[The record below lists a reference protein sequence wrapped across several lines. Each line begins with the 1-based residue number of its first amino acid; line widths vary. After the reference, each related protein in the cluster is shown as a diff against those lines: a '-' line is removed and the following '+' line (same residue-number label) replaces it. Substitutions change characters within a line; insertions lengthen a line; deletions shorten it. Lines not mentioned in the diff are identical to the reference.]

1 MTVARGVCLIK
12 VLVVDDHDLVR
23 TGITR
28 MLADIDG
35 LQVVGQAD
43 SGEESLKKARELKP
57 DVVLMDVKMP
67 GIGGLEAT
75 RKLMR
80 SHPDMKVVAVT
91 VCEEDPFP
99 TRLRQAGAAGY
110 MTKGGGLAEMVQA
123 IRLVFAGQRYI
134 SPQIAQQLALKSFQP
149 QVNNSPFDLLSER
162 EIQIALMIVGCQK
175 VQTISDKLC
184 LSPKTVNTTVTVST
198 KSFRSAAMLSLH
210 CWQYVTAWSM
220 PAPEMTQPF
229 DPSAFLATCSG
240 RPGVYRMFDSEARL
254 LYVGKAKNLK
264 KRLAS
269 YFRKTGHAPKTGA
282 LVARIAQIETTITAN
297 ETEALLLEQT
307 LIKEWR
313 PPYNI
318 LLRDDKS
325 YPYVHLSDGNFPRL
339 SIHRG
344 AKKAKG
350 RYFGPYPSAG
360 AIRESLS
367 LMQKTFLVRQCEDSF
382 YKNRTRPCLQYQIK
396 RCKGPCVGLV
406 EPEVYA
412 EDVRH
417 SVMFLEGRSNALTD
431 ELNAS
436 MEKAAM
442 ALDFERAAELRDQIS
457 LLRRVQDQQS
467 MDGGTGDVDV
477 VAAFV
482 NPGGACVHM
491 ISVRGGRVLG
501 SKNFFPQVGIEEEV
515 GEVMSAFL
523 AQYFLG
529 GVERE
534 LPNEVIVNVVHDDF
548 PTLIDAIEALRGR
561 EMTISHRVRGT
572 RARWQQL
579 AVTNA
584 EQALSARLANRQHVT
599 ARFEA
604 LAEVLKLDEPP
615 LRLECYDISHSS
627 GEATVASCV
636 VFGPEGPIKS
646 DYRRYNI
653 EGVTAGDDYAA
664 IHQAL
669 TRRFSKIKDG
679 EGKLPDILLV
689 DGGKGQ
695 LSMARDVLNELA
707 VPDLILLGVA
717 KGATRKAGFE
727 TLYLNDAAH
736 EFTLPG
742 DSPALHLIQQIRDEA
757 HRFAITGHRA
767 RRGKTRRTS
776 TLEGVAGVGPTRRR
790 DLLKHFGGLQELS
803 RASIEEI
810 AKAPGISKKL
820 AESIYANLHSE

>member
-1 MTVARGVCLIK
+1 MT
-12 VLVVDDHDLVR
+12 
-23 TGITR
+23 
-28 MLADIDG
+28 
-35 LQVVGQAD
+35 
-43 SGEESLKKARELKP
+43 S
-57 DVVLMDVKMP
+57 
-67 GIGGLEAT
+67 
-75 RKLMR
+75 
-80 SHPDMKVVAVT
+80 
-91 VCEEDPFP
+91 
-99 TRLRQAGAAGY
+99 
-110 MTKGGGLAEMVQA
+110 
-123 IRLVFAGQRYI
+123 
-134 SPQIAQQLALKSFQP
+134 
-149 QVNNSPFDLLSER
+149 
-162 EIQIALMIVGCQK
+162 
-175 VQTISDKLC
+175 
-184 LSPKTVNTTVTVST
+184 
-198 KSFRSAAMLSLH
+198 
-210 CWQYVTAWSM
+210 
-220 PAPEMTQPF
+220 PF

-240 RPGVYRMFDSEARL
+240 RPGVYQMFDVDARL

-269 YFRKTGHAPKTGA
+269 YFRKTGLAPKTAA
-282 LVARIAQIETTITAN
+282 LVGHIAQIDTTIVAN

-325 YPYVHLSDGNFPRL
+325 YPYVFLSDGQFPRL

-367 LMQKTFLVRQCEDSF
+367 LLQKTFFVRQCEDSF
-382 YKNRTRPCLQYQIK
+382 YRNRTRPCLQYQIK
-396 RCKGPCVGLV
+396 RCKAPCVDLV
-406 EPEVYA
+406 EPAEYA

-417 SVMFLEGRSNALTD
+417 SVMFLEGRSHQLTN
-431 ELNAS
+431 ELAAD

-442 ALDFERAAELRDQIS
+442 ALDFEKAAQLRDQVG
-457 LLRRVQDQQS
+457 LLRRIQDQQT
-467 MDGGTGDVDV
+467 MEGGTGDIDV
-477 VAAFV
+477 IAAFV
-482 NPGGACVHM
+482 NPGGACVHL

-515 GEVMSAFL
+515 AEVMSAFL
-523 AQYFLG
+523 AQYYLG
-529 GVERE
+529 NAERE
-534 LPNEVIVNVVHDDF
+534 LPAELIVNVVHEDF
-548 PTLIDAIEALRGR
+548 EALVAAIDSLRGR
-561 EMTISHRVRGT
+561 ELTISHRVRGT

-584 EQALSARLANRQHVT
+584 EQALGARLANRQHVA

-604 LAEVLKLDEPP
+604 LAEVLDLDEPP
-615 LRLECYDISHSS
+615 QRLECYDISHSS

-636 VFGPEGPIKS
+636 VFGPEGPIKA

-653 EGVTAGDDYAA
+653 EGITAGDDYAA
-664 IHQAL
+664 MHQAL
-669 TRRFSKIKDG
+669 TRRFKRAKDG
-679 EGKLPDILLV
+679 EGKLPDVLLV

-695 LSMARDVLNELA
+695 LNMARDVLRELE
-707 VPDLILLGVA
+707 VPELILLGVA
-717 KGATRKAGFE
+717 KGTTRKAGFE

-736 EFTLPG
+736 EFTLKG

-776 TLEGVAGVGPTRRR
+776 TLEGVAGVGPKRRR
-790 DLLKHFGGLQELS
+790 ELLKHFGGLQELA
-803 RASIEEI
+803 RASIDEI

-820 AESIYANLHSE
+820 AESIYASLHSE

>member
-1 MTVARGVCLIK
+1 MTV
-12 VLVVDDHDLVR
+12 
-23 TGITR
+23 
-28 MLADIDG
+28 
-35 LQVVGQAD
+35 
-43 SGEESLKKARELKP
+43 
-57 DVVLMDVKMP
+57 
-67 GIGGLEAT
+67 
-75 RKLMR
+75 
-80 SHPDMKVVAVT
+80 
-91 VCEEDPFP
+91 
-99 TRLRQAGAAGY
+99 
-110 MTKGGGLAEMVQA
+110 
-123 IRLVFAGQRYI
+123 
-134 SPQIAQQLALKSFQP
+134 
-149 QVNNSPFDLLSER
+149 
-162 EIQIALMIVGCQK
+162 
-175 VQTISDKLC
+175 
-184 LSPKTVNTTVTVST
+184 
-198 KSFRSAAMLSLH
+198 
-210 CWQYVTAWSM
+210 
-220 PAPEMTQPF
+220 PF
-229 DPSAFLATCSG
+229 DPSAFLSTCSG
-240 RPGVYRMFDSEARL
+240 RPGVYRMFDSGARL

-269 YFRKTGHAPKTGA
+269 YFRKTGLAPKTAA
-282 LVARIAQIETTITAN
+282 LVGHIAQIETTITAN

-325 YPYVHLSDGNFPRL
+325 YPYVYLSDAEFPRL

-344 AKKAKG
+344 AKKGKG
-350 RYFGPYPSAG
+350 RFFGPYPSAG

-367 LMQKTFLVRQCEDSF
+367 LLQKTFMVRQCEDSF
-382 YKNRTRPCLQYQIK
+382 FKNRTRPCLQYQIK

-406 EPEVYA
+406 ERAEYA
-412 EDVRH
+412 EDIRH
-417 SVMFLEGRSNALTD
+417 SVMFLEGRSNQLTD
-431 ELNAS
+431 ELSAG

-442 ALDFERAAELRDQIS
+442 NLEFETAAQLRDQVG

-467 MDGGTGDVDV
+467 MEGGSGDVDV

-482 NPGGACVHM
+482 NPGGACVHL

-515 GEVMSAFL
+515 AEVMSAFL
-523 AQYFLG
+523 AQYYLTSS
-529 GVERE
+529 ERDLPTE
-534 LPNEVIVNVVHDDF
+534 LIVNVVHEDF
-548 PTLIDAIEALRGR
+548 DTLVSAIDSLRGR
-561 EMTISHRVRGT
+561 ELTISHRVRGT

-584 EQALSARLANRQHVT
+584 EQALGARLANRQHVT

-604 LAEVLKLDEPP
+604 LAEVLGLDEPP
-615 LRLECYDISHSS
+615 QRLECYDISHSS

-636 VFGPEGPIKS
+636 VFGPEGPIKA

-664 IHQAL
+664 MHQAL
-669 TRRFSKIKDG
+669 TRRFSKIKEG
-679 EGKLPDILLV
+679 EGKLPDVLLV

-695 LSMARDVLNELA
+695 LNMARDVLDELA

-717 KGATRKAGFE
+717 KGTTRKAGFE
-727 TLYLNDAAH
+727 TLYLNDVAH
-736 EFTLPG
+736 EFTLKG

-790 DLLKHFGGLQELS
+790 ELLKHFGGLQELT
-803 RASIEEI
+803 RASAEEI

>member
-1 MTVARGVCLIK
+1 MF
-12 VLVVDDHDLVR
+12 
-23 TGITR
+23 
-28 MLADIDG
+28 DIDG
-35 LQVVGQAD
+35 
-43 SGEESLKKARELKP
+43 
-57 DVVLMDVKMP
+57 
-67 GIGGLEAT
+67 
-75 RKLMR
+75 
-80 SHPDMKVVAVT
+80 
-91 VCEEDPFP
+91 
-99 TRLRQAGAAGY
+99 
-110 MTKGGGLAEMVQA
+110 
-123 IRLVFAGQRYI
+123 
-134 SPQIAQQLALKSFQP
+134 
-149 QVNNSPFDLLSER
+149 
-162 EIQIALMIVGCQK
+162 
-175 VQTISDKLC
+175 
-184 LSPKTVNTTVTVST
+184 
-198 KSFRSAAMLSLH
+198 
-210 CWQYVTAWSM
+210 
-220 PAPEMTQPF
+220 
-229 DPSAFLATCSG
+229 
-240 RPGVYRMFDSEARL
+240 RL

-282 LVARIAQIETTITAN
+282 LVARIAQVETTITAN

-307 LIKEWR
+307 LIKESR

-325 YPYVHLSDGNFPRL
+325 YPYVHLSDGEFPRL

-367 LMQKTFLVRQCEDSF
+367 ILQKTFHVRQCEDSF

-396 RCKGPCVGLV
+396 RCKAPCVNLV
-406 EPEVYA
+406 EPQIYND
-412 EDVRH
+412 DVRH

-431 ELNAS
+431 ELNAL

-442 ALDFERAAELRDQIS
+442 DLDFEHAAELRDQIG

-482 NPGGACVHM
+482 NPGGACVHL

-529 GVERE
+529 GGERE
-534 LPNEVIVNVVHDDF
+534 LPGEVIVNVVHEDF
-548 PTLIDAIEALRGR
+548 PTLIDAIDASRGR
-561 EMTISHRVRGT
+561 EITISHRVRGT

-584 EQALSARLANRQHVT
+584 EQALMARLANRQHVA
-599 ARFEA
+599 ARFDA
-604 LAEVLKLDEPP
+604 LAQVLKLDEPP
-615 LRLECYDISHSS
+615 QRLECYDISHSS

-653 EGVTAGDDYAA
+653 EGITAGDDYAA
-664 IHQAL
+664 MHQAL

-695 LSMARDVLNELA
+695 LSMARDVMNELA

-717 KGATRKAGFE
+717 KGTTRKAGFE

-736 EFTLPG
+736 EFTLKG